1 VGRFARSVA
10 GTAVRVTETAVAIAV
25 TVTTTMA
32 GIVARVERTEAIL
45 AAKADTMVSRAS
57 LERAVPSRFT

>member
-10 GTAVRVTETAVAIAV
+10 GTAVRVTVTVVAIAA

-32 GIVARVERTEAIL
+32 GIAVRVERTEAML
-45 AAKADTMVSRAS
+45 AAKAGTMAGRDR
-57 LERAVPSRFT
+57 ERAVPSRFT